1 MFDYILSKGLTEAQ
15 LKDIGNLSEICSK
28 YEPLNMKLNWGML
41 ETRSN
46 EQVYDFLCYEDK
58 MLVGFIGLY
67 DITLKSKEI
76 EITGMVHPDYRRKG
90 IFKHLFSLAIKRC
103 LDIKPERI
111 LLICEHSK
119 VPGATFIISL
129 GAEYSCSE
137 YKMKF
142 EQHAVPDTIK
152 RGIHLRKADSS
163 DYDALVDLD
172 NKSFSTDDEDTS
184 EVSADIYESTMVAEI
199 KGEFVGKIG
208 LAKENTEG
216 YIFGFA
222 VKPELRGR
230 GYGREILGLALEK
243 FIEDNLQTVILEVA
257 VNNKKALNL
266 YKDCGFK
273 ETTVYDY
280 YELKG
285 GHYEL

>member
-1 MFDYILSKGLTEAQ
+1 MIDFILSKGLTEAQ
-15 LKDIGNLSEICSK
+15 LQDIGKLNKICSK

-41 ETRSN
+41 ETRNN
-46 EQVYDFLCYEDK
+46 EQVYDFLCYEDNI
-58 MLVGFIGLY
+58 LVGFIGLY

-76 EITGMVHPDYRRKG
+76 EITGMVHPDYRRRG
-90 IFKHLFSLAIKRC
+90 IFRHLFGLAMKRC
-103 LDIKPERI
+103 LAIKPERI

-119 VPGATFIISL
+119 VSGATFLESL
-129 GAEYSCSE
+129 GAVYSCSE

-142 EQHAVPDTIK
+142 ELYAVPDTIK
-152 RGIHLRKADSS
+152 QGIHLRKADSA
-163 DYDALVDLD
+163 DFDALVELD
-172 NKSFSTDDEDTS
+172 NVSFETDNEDTTTVS
-184 EVSADIYESTMVAEI
+184 EDLYENTMVAEL
-199 KGEFVGKIG
+199 KGKFIGKIG
-208 LAKENTEG
+208 LSKENTEG

-222 VKPELRGR
+222 VRPELRGM
-230 GYGREILGLALEK
+230 GYGREILSLALEK
-243 FIEDNLQTVILEVA
+243 FLEDNLQTVILEVA

-285 GHYEL
+285 GHNDL